1 MARQT
6 STIGVSWNAS
16 VPMTLVG
23 TCPVMATIGSE
34 SSLASARPVTRFSAP
49 GPEVAMTT
57 PGLPVTRAYPSAAK
71 IPPCSWR
78 GRIVRILSRWRVSAW
93 CIGML
98 APPG

>member
-6 STIGVSWNAS
+6 STIGVSWKAS
-16 VPMTLVG
+16 VPITFVG
-23 TCPVMATIGSE
+23 TWPVMATIGRL
-34 SSLASARPVTRFSAP
+34 SSLASASPVTRFKAP

-57 PGLPVTRAYPSAAK
+57 PGRPVTRAYPSAAK
-71 IPPCSWR
+71 MPPCSCR
-78 GRIVRILSRWRVSAW
+78 GKIVRILSRTRVSAW

>member
-6 STIGVSWNAS
+6 STIGVSWKAS
-16 VPMTLVG
+16 VPITLVG
-23 TCPVMATIGSE
+23 TWPVTATIGRLSIF
-34 SSLASARPVTRFSAP
+34 ASARPVTRFSAP
-49 GPEVAMTT
+49 GPEVAITT

-71 IPPCSWR
+71 MPPCSWR
-78 GRIVRILSRWRVSAW
+78 GRMVRIWSRNRVNAW